1 MRIAILNQPLGNRGD
16 EAAHKAFVHALV
28 KKFPQHQFDVL
39 FLNKSQVLIDAV
51 ASEGIGYINVRGF
64 ARGFYRLMVCSF
76 GMHIFS
82 LSLLHPL
89 LRKFKRL
96 LSSYDLVICAPGG
109 ICMGG
114 FLNWEHIWQLELV
127 RRMGKRI
134 IYWGRSIGPF
144 TDEDRAHRI
153 FKENSYRLL
162 RYFSY
167 ISLRDS
173 VSMEIAKGLLL
184 TVDEVVDSA
193 FLEKPNSVIP
203 DDISDM
209 IGDDYIVFVPNQ
221 LTWHYRY
228 RKVSQAVIDDFN
240 LRIIGCIRR
249 IYPGSRIVMLPQLY
263 KSSINDYK
271 YFETLK
277 KKAGDENIIVIDEN
291 RSSDIQQKIIQKAK
305 FVVGERYHSVVFA
318 INNNVPFISLSYE
331 HKMIGLLQTLGLS
344 GSVVE
349 IQNLF
354 EDNGSRINE
363 AIAQIESLMKA
374 LPPAVSSADACAIV
388 TGAFEKMAIVIQADE
403 FLTIKDD

>member
-1 MRIAILNQPLGNRGD
+1 MRIAIINQPLGNRGD
-16 EAAHKAFVHALV
+16 EAAHKAFVHSVV
-28 KKFPQHQFDVL
+28 KNLPQHQVDVL
-39 FLNKSQVLIDAV
+39 FLSKPQGLIDAI
-51 ASEGIGYINVRGF
+51 ASDGVGYINVRGF
-64 ARGFYRLMVCSF
+64 VRGFYRIIVYSF
-76 GMHIFS
+76 YKKLFS
-82 LSLLHPL
+82 LYRLHPL
-89 LRKFKRL
+89 LRKFKKL

-114 FLNWEHIWQLELV
+114 FMNWEHIWQLELA
-127 RRMGKRI
+127 RRIGKRI

-173 VSMEIAKGLLL
+173 VSMEIARRLSL

-193 FLEKPNSVIP
+193 FLERPDATIP
-203 DDISDM
+203 ADISKM
-209 IGDDYIVFVPNQ
+209 IGDNYIVFVPNQ

-228 RKVSQAVIDDFN
+228 KNVPQAVIDNFH

-249 IYPGSRIVMLPQLY
+249 VYHDSKIVMLPQLY
-263 KSSINDYK
+263 GSLINDYE
-271 YFETLK
+271 YFETLSK
-277 KKAGDENIIVIDEN
+277 ESSDKDIIVIDEN
-291 RSSDIQQKIIQKAK
+291 QSSEIQQKIIQKAK
-305 FVVGERYHSVVFA
+305 LVIGERYHSVVFA

-344 GSVVE
+344 GNLIE

-354 EDNGSRINE
+354 EDGESRIKD
-363 AIAQIESLMKA
+363 AITQIEVLIKT
-374 LPPAVSSADACAIV
+374 PPLVAASSVNAHAIV
-388 TGAFEKMAIVIQADE
+388 VSAFERMIAMLK
-403 FLTIKDD
+403 

>member
-28 KKFPQHQFDVL
+28 KKFPQYQFDVL
-39 FLNKSQVLIDAV
+39 FLNRQQIAIDAI
-51 ASEGIGYINVRGF
+51 ATEGVKYINVKGIRGH
-64 ARGFYRLMVCSF
+64 YKIIVCSF
-76 GMHIFS
+76 FVNIFS

-89 LRKFKRL
+89 LCKFKKL

-114 FLNWEHIWQLELV
+114 FLNWEHVWQLELA
-127 RRMGKRI
+127 RRMGKQI

-144 TDEDRAHRI
+144 TDKDRTHRI

-173 VSMEIAKGLLL
+173 VSMQIAKNLSL
-184 TVDEVVDSA
+184 TIDEVVDSA
-193 FLEKPNSVIP
+193 FLEKPDAVIP
-203 DDISDM
+203 DNVSDM

-228 RKVSQAVIDDFN
+228 RKVPQAVIDDFN

-263 KSSINDYK
+263 KARSDYE
-271 YFETLK
+271 YFESLK
-277 KKAGDENIIVIDEN
+277 KKSGGEAIIVIDKN
-291 RSSDIQQKIIQKAK
+291 QSSDIQQKIIQKAK
-305 FVVGERYHSVVFA
+305 FVIGGRYHSVVFA
-318 INNNVPFISLSYE
+318 INNNIPFISLSYE
-331 HKMIGLLQTLGLS
+331 HKMIGLLQILGLS

-354 EDNGSRINE
+354 EDDGSRIND
-363 AIAQIESLMKA
+363 AIARIEALMKA
-374 LPPAVSSADACAIV
+374 LPSAASSADARAIV
-388 TGAFEKMAIVIQADE
+388 NGAFDKMAMTIESADNH
-403 FLTIKDD
+403 ISN

>member
-28 KKFPQHQFDVL
+28 KKFPRHQFDVL
-39 FLNKSQVLIDAV
+39 FLNKSQELIDAI
-51 ASEGIGYINVRGF
+51 ASDGIGYINVKGF
-64 ARGFYRLMVCSF
+64 TKGFYRIIVYCF
-76 GMHIFS
+76 GINIFA

-89 LRKFKRL
+89 LYKFKRL

-114 FLNWEHIWQLELV
+114 FLNWGHIWQLELA
-127 RRMGKRI
+127 RRLGKRI

-144 TDEDRAHRI
+144 NDENRVHRI

-167 ISLRDS
+167 ISLRDN
-173 VSMEIAKGLLL
+173 VSMEIARGLSL

-193 FLEKPNSVIP
+193 FLEKPDAVIP
-203 DDISDM
+203 DDIAAM
-209 IGDDYIVFVPNQ
+209 TGGNYIVFVPNQ

-228 RKVSQAVIDDFN
+228 KKVSQAIIDNFH

-249 IYPGSRIVMLPQLY
+249 IYPDSKIVMLPQLY
-263 KSSINDYK
+263 KSAINDYE
-271 YFETLK
+271 YFEFLK
-277 KKAGDENIIVIDEN
+277 KKSGGEGIIVIDEN

-318 INNNVPFISLSYE
+318 INNDVPFISLSYE
-331 HKMIGLLQTLGLS
+331 HKMIGLLRTLGLS
-344 GSVVE
+344 EFAVE

-354 EDNGSRINE
+354 EDGGSGIDGAITRIE
-363 AIAQIESLMKA
+363 ALMKA
-374 LPPAVSSADACAIV
+374 LPPAAVSSTDARTIV
-388 TGAFEKMAIVIQADE
+388 DRAFKKMSAVI
-403 FLTIKDD
+403 K

>member
-28 KKFPQHQFDVL
+28 KKFPQHKFDIL
-39 FLNKSQVLIDAV
+39 FISKPQELIDAI
-51 ASEGIGYINVRGF
+51 AYDDIGYINVKGF
-64 ARGFYRLMVCSF
+64 SRGFYRAIVYSF
-76 GMHIFS
+76 GINFFA

-89 LRKFKRL
+89 LHKFKKI
-96 LSSYDLVICAPGG
+96 LSSYDMIICAPGG

-114 FLNWEHIWQLELV
+114 FLNWEHIWQLELA

-162 RYFSY
+162 KYFSY

-173 VSMEIAKGLLL
+173 ISMEIAKGLSL

-193 FLEKPNSVIP
+193 FLEKPDAVIP

-240 LRIIGCIRR
+240 LRIIECTRR

-263 KSSINDYK
+263 KSAINDYK

-277 KKAGDENIIVIDEN
+277 KKANDENIIVIDEN
-291 RSSDIQQKIIQKAK
+291 QSSDIQQKIIQKAK
-305 FVVGERYHSVVFA
+305 FVIGERYHSVVFA

-344 GSVVE
+344 DSVVE

-354 EDNGSRINE
+354 EDNGSRVND
-363 AIAQIESLMKA
+363 AIARIESLMKA
-374 LPPAVSSADACAIV
+374 LPPAVSSADARAIV
-388 TGAFEKMAIVIQADE
+388 TGAFEKMATVI
-403 FLTIKDD
+403 K